1 MEPKRR
7 LSNIDVQFISLVD
20 KGANMKRIILKSD
33 DLPDNPSIVKSVEIL
48 KTDIEKRMVFGIV
61 YSPEE
66 TDSQGDVATAE
77 EIEKAAH
84 AFMKNRRIGKID
96 KNHSTEAGEGFVAE
110 SWITKDNDSLFAN
123 DAPVGSWAVG
133 IKIENDETWKEI
145 KKGDIGGLSLMGTA
159 TIEHLEKSEEKNIW
173 NLIKQKLGLEDVA
186 KAGRVI
192 SGANAKKISDAI
204 SVLTQLLENSKVERK
219 EDSMADEEKQA
230 LIDEINK
237 SIDEKFA
244 ALKKDLNEQFEP
256 VVNKLTDDV
265 KKNAD
270 ILAQLKKSN
279 GSQQQEGQ
287 ETSDDEVAKLEKEG
301 KYKDKEGVVRKHVF
315 V

>member
-1 MEPKRR
+1 
-7 LSNIDVQFISLVD
+7 
-20 KGANMKRIILKSD
+20 
-33 DLPDNPSIVKSVEIL
+33 
-48 KTDIEKRMVFGIV
+48 
-61 YSPEE
+61 
-66 TDSQGDVATAE
+66 
-77 EIEKAAH
+77 
-84 AFMKNRRIGKID
+84 
-96 KNHSTEAGEGFVAE
+96 
-110 SWITKDNDSLFAN
+110 
-123 DAPVGSWAVG
+123 
-133 IKIENDETWKEI
+133 
-145 KKGDIGGLSLMGTA
+145 
-159 TIEHLEKSEEKNIW
+159 
-173 NLIKQKLGLEDVA
+173 
-186 KAGRVI
+186 
-192 SGANAKKISDAI
+192 
-204 SVLTQLLENSKVERK
+204 
-219 EDSMADEEKQA
+219 MADEEKQA